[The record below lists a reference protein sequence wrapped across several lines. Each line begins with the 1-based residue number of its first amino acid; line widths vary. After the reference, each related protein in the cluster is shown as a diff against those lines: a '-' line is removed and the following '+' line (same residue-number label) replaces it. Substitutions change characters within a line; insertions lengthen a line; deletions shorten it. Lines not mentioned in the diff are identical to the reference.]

1 MDSMSFI
8 LFGSTGDL
16 AKRKIY
22 PALYNLFID
31 KSMPASFSV
40 VGLGRRNWSHEELQ
54 RNVEDAVR
62 TFSRNPVDEEVM
74 EKFLQTFR
82 YHPLDVTKPEAYED
96 LYQYVQ
102 KREEELNIKD
112 NRMFY
117 LSVSPKLFDVII
129 TNVKN
134 SGLSDT
140 QGWKRLIIEKPFG
153 HDLES
158 SRELNRKISTVFDE
172 KEIYRIDHYL
182 GKPMVQNLE
191 ALEHSNPVL
200 QALWN
205 KKYIAN
211 MQITAS
217 EIVGVEERAGYYDK
231 VGAIRDMVQNH
242 MLQLIMMTAMRL
254 PNEINAE
261 NIRNEKKKVME
272 ALRPLSKED
281 VAKNVVRG
289 QYGPGIVNDEHAQGY
304 LDEEG
309 IEDDSKN
316 DTYIAARLWIDNDF
330 WKGVPFYIRTGKRMK
345 EKSTRIVMEFKSPY
359 GRRYEDQDLEPN
371 LLIIEI
377 SPNKGVTLQ
386 LNSKNSLNNGK
397 LEPVHINFSKDQRD
411 LPEAYE
417 LLLLDAMRGDQTYFA
432 HWDEV
437 EMSWEWVQPI
447 LDVYEQDEAPLYLYE
462 AGSMGPKAA
471 DRLIHEDGFQWW

>member
-22 PALYNLFID
+22 PALYNLFLD
-31 KSMPASFSV
+31 HSMPESFSV
-40 VGLGRRNWSHEELQ
+40 IGLGRRNWSNEEFQ
-54 RNVEDAVR
+54 RNVEDAIQ
-62 TFSRNPVDEEVM
+62 TFSRTPVDEDAM
-74 EKFLQTFR
+74 DLFLQSFR
-82 YHPLDVTKPEAYED
+82 YHSLDVTDSQGYEQ
-96 LYQYVQ
+96 LYQFVRQ
-102 KREEELNIKD
+102 REAELNLSE

-117 LSVSPKLFDVII
+117 LSVSPKLFDVI
-129 TNVKN
+129 NSNLKQ
-134 SGLSDT
+134 SGLIDT
-140 QGWKRLIIEKPFG
+140 AGWKRLIIEKPFG
-153 HDLES
+153 HDLETA
-158 SRELNRKISTVFDE
+158 RELNKKISTVFDE

-182 GKPMVQNLE
+182 GKPMVQNIE

-205 KKYIAN
+205 KEYIAN

-242 MLQLIMMTAMRL
+242 ILQLLMMTAMHL
-254 PNEINAE
+254 PYEINAE
-261 NIRNEKKKVME
+261 NVRREKKKVME
-272 ALRPLSKED
+272 SLRPLTKDD
-281 VAKNVVRG
+281 VNQDVVRG
-289 QYGPGIVNDEHAQGY
+289 QYGPGIINDEHIQGY
-304 LDEEG
+304 TDEEG
-309 IEDDSKN
+309 IESSSRN
-316 DTYIAARLWIDNDF
+316 DTFIAARLRIDNDF
-330 WKGVPFYIRTGKRMK
+330 WKGVPFYIRTGKRME
-345 EKSTRIVMEFKSPY
+345 EKSTRIVIEFKSPH
-359 GRRYEDQDLEPN
+359 RQRAEYEELAPN

-397 LEPVHINFSKDQRD
+397 LEPVHINFSRDQKD

-417 LLLLDAMRGDQTYFA
+417 LLIADAIRGDQTYFA

-437 EMSWEWVQPI
+437 ELSWKWVQPI
-447 LDVYEQDEAPLYLYE
+447 LEVFEEDNAPLHLYE
-462 AGSMGPKAA
+462 SGSMGPKAS
-471 DRLIHEDGFQWW
+471 DQLINEQGFHWW

>member
-1 MDSMSFI
+1 MESMSFI

-40 VGLGRRNWSHEELQ
+40 VGLGRRHWSHEEFQ
-54 RNVEDAVR
+54 GNVEEAVR
-62 TFSRNPVDEEVM
+62 TFSRSSVDEEAM
-74 EKFLQTFR
+74 KKFVEAFR
-82 YHPLDVTKPEAYED
+82 YHPLDVTEPEAYED
-96 LYQYVQ
+96 LYEYVHQ
-102 KREEELNIKD
+102 RENELNIQE

-117 LSVSPKLFDVII
+117 LSVSPRLFDVII

-134 SGLSDT
+134 SGLSNT
-140 QGWKRLIIEKPFG
+140 EGWKRLIIEKPFG

-158 SRELNRKISTVFDE
+158 ARVLNREISAVFEE

-272 ALRPLSKED
+272 ALRPLSKDD
-281 VAKNVVRG
+281 VATNVVRG
-289 QYGPGIVNDEHAQGY
+289 QYGPGIVNDEHVPGY

-309 IEDDSKN
+309 IEKSSRN
-316 DTYIAARLWIDNDF
+316 DTYIAARLWIDNEF
-330 WKGVPFYIRTGKRMK
+330 WSGVPFYIRTGKRLK
-345 EKSTRIVMEFKSPY
+345 EKSTRIVMEFKSPH
-359 GRRYEDQDLEPN
+359 GKRYEDEDLAPN

-397 LEPVHINFSKDQRD
+397 LEPVHINFSRDQKE

-417 LLLLDAMRGDQTYFA
+417 LLLLDAMQGDQTYFA

-447 LDVYEQDEAPLYLYE
+447 LDDYEQDAAPLYLYE

-471 DRLIHEDGFQWW
+471 DRLIDEDGFQWW